1 MNLFTEI
8 PASKRSLAQRKLIHG
23 VGINDAN
30 YIIQPLIDGKQ
41 TRCHFYVVWKS
52 MIERCYSKKFQ
63 EKNPTYMGC
72 SVAKEWLTF
81 SSFRQWMEARNWVG
95 LELDK
100 DILVS
105 DNKVYSQETCMFVSS
120 QINTLLSGNATK
132 RGKYPQGI
140 YWHKKSGKFIAQC
153 NVGGRKRYLGLFSTQ
168 KEAEYTYLIFKAG
181 VIEAFSSSD
190 EVSKDERLSK
200 ALMAHSYLFII
211 KADALLSQLEN
222 AK

>member
-41 TRCHFYVVWKS
+41 TR
-52 MIERCYSKKFQ
+52 
-63 EKNPTYMGC
+63 
-72 SVAKEWLTF
+72 
-81 SSFRQWMEARNWVG
+81 WMEARNWVG

-132 RGKYPQGI
+132 RGKFPQGI